1 MANKKIK
8 EMDFFNENIVDTK
21 AINKLSSK
29 KLKELNSILDKINYW
44 QLDKWIKITY
54 NKVMY

>member
-29 KLKELNSILDKINYW
+29 KLKELNSILDKINY
-44 QLDKWIKITY
+44 
-54 NKVMY
+54 